1 MTMQRPDLSQ
11 VPPEVRD
18 YIEQLEAELER
29 MRGAAPVRA
38 RHTVPAVAEE
48 AIPEPEFEPSEPPT
62 TLSLI
67 TVSGGGLI
75 KRTPRHVYD
84 RQRRG
89 GMGIFD
95 LDSPESDPPAFLT
108 IADRAETLV
117 MVTNQ
122 GRAFPFQAGQ
132 LPDSPIRARGQP
144 LGPALPLVAGERLAV
159 VFPDQGAGYLILVT
173 QRGQVR
179 RIRYHYFGRALQPG
193 AILYDVREGG
203 APAAVCWSPGDRDI
217 FIATRSGSG
226 IRFAEQQIPV
236 RGCLGIRIDPDDA
249 AVGVAA
255 VEADGGVF
263 LIGADGRGTTRL
275 MAGFAKNKEPGGGG
289 KVAMKTDRL
298 VGAAGVREGD
308 DIFVISRLSKII
320 RFASAE
326 VPAKEGVVQ
335 GVNCMAL
342 RADETVALAVASL
355 PSMSSGSTLQ
365 EAAR

>member
-1 MTMQRPDLSQ
+1 MPMRRPDLSQ
-11 VPPEVRD
+11 VSPEVRG
-18 YIEQLEAELER
+18 YIEELEAELER
-29 MRGAAPVRA
+29 ARGAIPARA
-38 RHTVPAVAEE
+38 RPAAPAASEE
-48 AIPEPEFEPSEPPT
+48 ALPEAAFEPSEPPT
-62 TLSLI
+62 TLNLLTISAN
-67 TVSGGGLI
+67 GLI
-75 KRTPRHVYD
+75 KRTPRHLYD

-108 IADRAETLV
+108 IADQAQGLV
-117 MVTNQ
+117 MITSQ
-122 GRAFPFQAGQ
+122 GRAFPFQTGQ
-132 LPDSPIRARGQP
+132 LPESPIRARGQP
-144 LGPALPLVAGERLAV
+144 LGAALPLLPGERLSV
-159 VFPDQGAGYLILVT
+159 VFPDQGAGYAILVT

-255 VEADGGVF
+255 VPADGSVF
-263 LIGADGRGTTRL
+263 MLGSDGRGTIRR

-289 KVAMKTDRL
+289 KVAMKADRL
-298 VGAAGVREGD
+298 IGAAAVGEGD
-308 DIFVISRLSKII
+308 DIFIISRLSKII
-320 RFASAE
+320 RFAAAE
-326 VPAKEGVVQ
+326 IPAKEGVVQ

-342 RADETVALAVASL
+342 RADETVALAVAS
-355 PSMSSGSTLQ
+355 PRAPAPQ
-365 EAAR
+365 EAAA